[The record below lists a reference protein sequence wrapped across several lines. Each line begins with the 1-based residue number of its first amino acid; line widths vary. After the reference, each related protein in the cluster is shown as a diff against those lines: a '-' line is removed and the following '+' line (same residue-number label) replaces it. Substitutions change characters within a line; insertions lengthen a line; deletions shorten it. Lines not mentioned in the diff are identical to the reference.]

1 MRRSL
6 FSIVTG
12 TVLLAGASVAS
23 ADTTT
28 TTTTT
33 WNADQGTAIREYSTT
48 KHYNSWNEPSFKPS
62 VGVVVPQSA
71 TIYPLPETMKVPQQ
85 DNYSYSII
93 NNQPVVIER
102 SSRKIVH
109 AWD

>member
-12 TVLLAGASVAS
+12 TALLAGASVAS

-28 TTTTT
+28 TTTTWT
-33 WNADQGTAIREYSTT
+33 PEQGTTIREYSTT
-48 KHYNSWNEPSFKPS
+48 RHYNSWNDPAFKPS
-62 VGVVVPQSA
+62 VGVVVPQTVTA
-71 TIYPLPETMKVPQQ
+71 YPLPETVTIPQR
-85 DNYSYSII
+85 DTYSYSII

-102 SSRKIVH
+102 GSRKVIH

>member
-1 MRRSL
+1 MKRSL

-12 TVLLAGASVAS
+12 SALLAGMAVAS

-33 WNADQGTAIREYSTT
+33 WNADQGTTIREYSTT
-48 KHYNSWNEPSFKPS
+48 RHYQSYNDPSFSPS

-71 TIYPLPETMKVPQQ
+71 TVYPLPETVHVPAP
-85 DNYSYSII
+85 NTYSYSII
-93 NNQPVVIER
+93 NNQPVVVER
-102 SSRKIVH
+102 SSRKVIHV
-109 AWD
+109 W